1 MPVGFSGTTPGIKD
15 WKYGKGSHSEW
26 RRASGGDQAAG
37 AQCRPEHLRERGR
50 HLGEVHPLSRR
61 RARRNAQG
69 RHSLAQGS
77 AGDHI
82 RRAGRRIC
90 VRLFLHGDGFR
101 VQPGDF
107 PDPAQVG
114 WRAIMVDP
122 HVQEAQIE
130 NRMAD
135 EVEQT
140 GEPQPE
146 RNERFKWYIL
156 HAYSGFERKVRESI
170 QSRVQAFGLTDR
182 VGRVM
187 IPTEPVTEI
196 VNGKKRT
203 VERVFLP
210 GYVLV
215 EMDLDNNLWHVLK
228 DTPKVTG
235 FLGTGDKPVA
245 LSEEEVSSIL
255 FRSETAKEKPR
266 LKIKFE
272 KNESVRITD
281 GPFANFNGVVDE
293 INEDRETMKVM
304 VTIFGRSTPVELEF
318 GKVEKIE

>member
-1 MPVGFSGTTPGIKD
+1 MATKTAIKKGDDHSAKRQEPGALSKFSGGAMSTWTNFTGFLSDVRAEMRKVVTPTRKEVQATTSVVIVTVFIFGFFFLVMDSIF
-15 WKYGKGSHSEW
+15 S
-26 RRASGGDQAAG
+26 SGLSGDLDISWA
-37 AQCRPEHLRERGR
+37 ER
-50 HLGEVHPLSRR
+50 STCSI
-61 RARRNAQG
+61 RN
-69 RHSLAQGS
+69 R
-77 AGDHI
+77 D
-82 RRAGRRIC
+82 RNGRRTRI
-90 VRLFLHGDGFR
+90 G
-101 VQPGDF
+101 QP
-107 PDPAQVG
+107 
-114 WRAIMVDP
+114 
-122 HVQEAQIE
+122 
-130 NRMAD
+130 
-135 EVEQT
+135 EQ
-140 GEPQPE
+140 PPVPE
-146 RNERFKWYIL
+146 RNALFKWYIL

-170 QSRVQAFGLTDR
+170 ESRVQAFGLQDK

-196 VNGKKRT
+196 INGKKRT

-255 FRSETAKEKPR
+255 FRSETAKDKPR
-266 LKIKFE
+266 MKIKFE
-272 KNESVRITD
+272 KNEQVRITD

-293 INEDRETMKVM
+293 INEDRETLKVM

>member
-1 MPVGFSGTTPGIKD
+1 MLEP
-15 WKYGKGSHSEW
+15 
-26 RRASGGDQAAG
+26 Q
-37 AQCRPEHLRERGR
+37 
-50 HLGEVHPLSRR
+50 
-61 RARRNAQG
+61 
-69 RHSLAQGS
+69 
-77 AGDHI
+77 
-82 RRAGRRIC
+82 
-90 VRLFLHGDGFR
+90 
-101 VQPGDF
+101 
-107 PDPAQVG
+107 
-114 WRAIMVDP
+114 M
-122 HVQEAQIE
+122 QESK
-130 NRMAD
+130 MAD
-135 EVEQT
+135 ELEQPD
-140 GEPQPE
+140 GQNPEGQPE
-146 RNERFKWYIL
+146 QNPRFKWYIL

-170 QSRVQAFGLTDR
+170 QSRVQAFGLGDR

-215 EMDLDNNLWHVLK
+215 EMELDNNLWHVLK
-228 DTPKVTG
+228 ETPKVTG

-255 FRSETAKEKPR
+255 FRSEVAKDKPR

-272 KNESVRITD
+272 KNEQVRITD

-293 INEDRETMKVM
+293 INEDRETLKVM

>member
-1 MPVGFSGTTPGIKD
+1 MMAEELEQPEPA
-15 WKYGKGSHSEW
+15 EQ
-26 RRASGGDQAAG
+26 AEQAA
-37 AQCRPEHLRERGR
+37 E
-50 HLGEVHPLSRR
+50 
-61 RARRNAQG
+61 
-69 RHSLAQGS
+69 
-77 AGDHI
+77 
-82 RRAGRRIC
+82 
-90 VRLFLHGDGFR
+90 
-101 VQPGDF
+101 
-107 PDPAQVG
+107 PA
-114 WRAIMVDP
+114 A
-122 HVQEAQIE
+122 
-130 NRMAD
+130 
-135 EVEQT
+135 
-140 GEPQPE
+140 PE
-146 RNERFKWYIL
+146 RNPLFKWYIL

-170 QSRVQAFGLTDR
+170 QSRVEAFGLQDK

-215 EMDLDNNLWHVLK
+215 EMELNDNMWHVLK

-235 FLGTGDKPVA
+235 FLGTGDTPVA
-245 LSEEEVSSIL
+245 LSEEEVGTL
-255 FRSETAKEKPR
+255 LYRSESSKDKPR

-272 KNESVRITD
+272 KNEQVRITD

-293 INEDRETMKVM
+293 INEDRETLKVM